1 MADNIFTKFMSFINR
16 IIDPPDDDEEDIDE
30 DTKVQGSVPEPKY
43 TPSQKEPLIKK
54 VNKQANMQFN
64 FGKGDLNVHLVKD
77 IKYPKSATEAVD
89 KIKNHMIVVFNFE
102 DTDQDISQKT
112 IDFISGAAYAIGG
125 DVQMITEYVV
135 LFLPLS
141 GKFSQEQKKRLEDSG
156 FSTF

>member
-1 MADNIFTKFMSFINR
+1 MADNFFTKFFTFINR
-16 IIDPPDDDEEDIDE
+16 IIDPPDEDDDELEE
-30 DTKVQGSVPEPKY
+30 EKVYKDPAP
-43 TPSQKEPLIKK
+43 TAPSPSKTEPLGKK
-54 VNKQANMQFN
+54 AFKQPNMHMN
-64 FGKGDLNVHLVKD
+64 LGKNDLNVHLVRD

-89 KIKNHMIVVFNFE
+89 KIKNNMIVVFNFE

-135 LFLPLS
+135 LFLPMS

-156 FSTF
+156 FSSF

>member
-1 MADNIFTKFMSFINR
+1 MADSFFSKFFSFINR
-16 IIDPPDDDEEDIDE
+16 IIDPAEDDDEIENE
-30 DTKVQGSVPEPKY
+30 KY
-43 TPSQKEPLIKK
+43 DEPLNPTNPQPTSSENQNKKNIKNQK
-54 VNKQANMQFN
+54 IQMN

-89 KIKNHMIVVFNFE
+89 KIKNNMIVVFNFE

-141 GKFSQEQKKRLEDSG
+141 GKFSQEQKKRLEESG
-156 FSTF
+156 FSSF